1 MGSNSSVILFAERE
15 YVSVDGSIRFPAWVL
30 YAAET
35 FTGLSLYINLKA
47 KSINTYSFF
56 CCLQDGV
63 IQILMLMPTFHFL
76 QTTSLPL
83 FTGKLTLTTFMET
96 ATSTVYILRVTNG
109 NSIF

>member
-1 MGSNSSVILFAERE
+1 MILFSERE
-15 YVSVDGSIRFPAWVL
+15 YVSVDGIIRSPAWVF

-35 FTGLSLYINLKA
+35 FTDLRLYINLTA
-47 KSINTYSFF
+47 KSINTCSFF

-63 IQILMLMPTFHFL
+63 IQTILMLMPTFHFL
-76 QTTSLPL
+76 QATSLPL

-96 ATSTVYILRVTNG
+96 ATSTVHILGVTSG